1 MSNTGIKMTRK
12 LAWAA
17 AAILALAPLEAEAAT
32 LAFSFDT
39 QDGVFSGSGDLMVSD
54 TLDSAGGYDVT
65 GLSGTLSGP
74 GGGAMTLVAN
84 PLQPATSTDSTGSWS
99 YDNVVFASAPWFDL
113 SGLLFEAGGYEYNL
127 FASASDYILSSRNPA
142 GSYNPGPSR
151 RPADGRIHSGT
162 RDLADDGRG
171 LRRARFFGGRRASRG
186 DRAAFAWIRRDA
198 RAGKGG
204 PPRGGPFFAFSFVA
218 AG

>member
-32 LAFSFDT
+32 LAFSFET

-84 PLQPATSTDSTGSWS
+84 PLQPTTSTDSTGSWY
-99 YDNVVFASAPWFDL
+99 YDNVVSASAPWFDL

-142 GSYNPGPSR
+142 GSYNPGQVVDRLTVASIPE
-151 RPADGRIHSGT
+151 PATWLMMGVGFAA
-162 RDLADDGRG
+162 LG
-171 LRRARFFGGRRASRG
+171 FGGRRASRG
-186 DRAAFAWIRRDA
+186 DRAAFA
-198 RAGKGG
+198 
-204 PPRGGPFFAFSFVA
+204 
-218 AG
+218 